1 MQNYRE
7 SPESVLGALKAE
19 MAKPPVAASAQEA
32 MHPETRRIERQ
43 PVLVDEG
50 LFHGYACDWCG
61 CRFPDGTGDDVPGR
75 ATSAEKTFLFA
86 TQREKRFA
94 EHVCSE
100 RPRST
105 H

>member
-7 SPESVLGALKAE
+7 SPESVLGALKIE

-32 MHPETRRIERQ
+32 MHPESRRIERQ

-61 CRFPDGTGDDVPGR
+61 CRFPDAPEGNVPGR
-75 ATSAEKTFLFA
+75 ATPAEEIFPFA
-86 TQREKRFA
+86 TQREKLFA
-94 EHVCSE
+94 EHICSD

>member
-32 MHPETRRIERQ
+32 MHPETRRIARQ
-43 PVLVDEG
+43 LVLVDEG

-61 CRFPDGTGDDVPGR
+61 CRFPDGPPDGPGGDVPGR
-75 ATSAEKTFLFA
+75 ATPAEKLSLVA
-86 TQREKRFA
+86 TRREKRFA
-94 EHVCSE
+94 EHV
-100 RPRST
+100 
-105 H
+105 